1 MALTCAHCGAQ
12 NPDGNLYCQSC
23 GSPLAAPPAAAA
35 PPSPPPGPPGFVG
48 PPPVAGPTGYQAP
61 TGYQSPYYA
70 PAAPVAPVHRTPW
83 MLILAAV
90 VALTILMA
98 GCGTALAILGSRST
112 ANNTGPGVGT
122 ELPSPTPGVTPTP
135 IASPTSAPL
144 GATTESNDGVSVKV
158 PAQWSV
164 ANKDVESITL
174 SDPNS
179 EGTVTVASGPS
190 SPPQSAQDNKNT
202 VDTELKT
209 TTSFN
214 GATGISWTMCFTL
227 TQGGHSLPAAA
238 SLFAGAN
245 STGSVYYAVLVLTR
259 QDNLPAFLVKA
270 KPVLQSVQWKLT

>member
-48 PPPVAGPTGYQAP
+48 PPPGVAPPVAGPTGYQAP

-70 PAAPVAPVHRTPW
+70 PAAPVGPVHRTPW

-190 SPPQSAQDNKNT
+190 SPNCPNT
-202 VDTELKT
+202 TTT